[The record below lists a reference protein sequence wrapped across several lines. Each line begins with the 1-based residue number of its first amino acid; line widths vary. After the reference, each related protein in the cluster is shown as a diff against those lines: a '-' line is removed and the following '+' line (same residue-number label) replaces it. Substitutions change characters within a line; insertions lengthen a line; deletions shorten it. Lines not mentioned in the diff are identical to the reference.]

1 MPSNHLIFCP
11 PLFSFCLQSFPASG
25 SFPVSQLFESDDQC
39 IGASASA
46 SVLLMNI
53 QDWLPLWLTDWISL
67 QFKGLLRVFVS
78 TTIWKHRFFSTQSSL
93 WSSNNQSL
101 DLVAYWLRAFI
112 YLPQDLDHCC
122 MPTLHML
129 FILRRNPQSGQ
140 RDPIWRALDWF
151 WPKPKDLSRART
163 PKEMLPGGQWYFRN
177 CGAAFP
183 FWVCPLW
190 VYHSWI
196 LRN

>member
-1 MPSNHLIFCP
+1 MQKKQIVRWSKSHKNRILEG
-11 PLFSFCLQSFPASG
+11 FSKISKIIVQKRGG
-25 SFPVSQLFESDDQC
+25 SRMNNGTREVKVIKPTL
-39 IGASASA
+39 GANAER
-46 SVLLMNI
+46 
-53 QDWLPLWLTDWISL
+53 
-67 QFKGLLRVFVS
+67 KLRVA
-78 TTIWKHRFFSTQSSL
+78 
-93 WSSNNQSL
+93 
-101 DLVAYWLRAFI
+101 AYWLRAFI